1 MVHDV
6 SLTEHIILGL
16 TTDRKGHQR
25 RVVASLASQQPV
37 ASSQQQLQTR
47 PCYQQLSCEKVL
59 AVRFNSVVLA
69 TCHVTLVEN
78 VTLRKESAKKKLLE
92 IEIEIKSFSSFT
104 LTVVLSVYTQRN
116 EHAFDTICLLLLLL
130 LVLRILKLTVFAF
143 ETILLNKIQTSAL
156 RAAFWKECRR
166 EETPNRL

>member
-1 MVHDV
+1 M
-6 SLTEHIILGL
+6 LG
-16 TTDRKGHQR
+16 
-25 RVVASLASQQPV
+25 
-37 ASSQQQLQTR
+37 
-47 PCYQQLSCEKVL
+47 
-59 AVRFNSVVLA
+59 
-69 TCHVTLVEN
+69 
-78 VTLRKESAKKKLLE
+78 
-92 IEIEIKSFSSFT
+92 
-104 LTVVLSVYTQRN
+104 VYTQRN